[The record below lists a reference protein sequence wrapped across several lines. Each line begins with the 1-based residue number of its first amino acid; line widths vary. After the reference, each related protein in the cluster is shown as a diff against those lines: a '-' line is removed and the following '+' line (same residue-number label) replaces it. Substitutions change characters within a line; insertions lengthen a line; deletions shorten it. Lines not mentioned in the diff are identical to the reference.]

1 MELILSL
8 DYTIYDHASN
18 ARRVRDFSLL
28 PEVQNIS
35 GAHLDHYIVGNEEL
49 FPRHKAAG
57 T

>member
-8 DYTIYDHASN
+8 DYKIYDHASN

-28 PEVQNIS
+28 PKVQTIPV
-35 GAHLDHYIVGNEEL
+35 AHLVHYTVGSEEL

-57 T
+57 A